1 MKRKNRLHGFT
12 MLEALLSLLIL
23 SIVIGATF
31 ALLNMVNKQMYVL
44 QYENVAEMEYV
55 TFDNRLR
62 NDINESVEFLFKDR
76 KLVLTKYNLESVEY
90 SFKNDYLLRKSK
102 SIIDTLR
109 VKTEQISLEKEDYRL
124 KITTQLLRKK
134 ISGYYFLKDNQSN
147 DINKKY
153 FD

>member
-1 MKRKNRLHGFT
+1 LHGFT

-44 QYENVAEMEYV
+44 QDENVAEMEYV

-62 NDINESVEFLFKDR
+62 NDINESVEFFFKDR

-134 ISGYYFLKDNQSN
+134 INGYYFLKDNQSN